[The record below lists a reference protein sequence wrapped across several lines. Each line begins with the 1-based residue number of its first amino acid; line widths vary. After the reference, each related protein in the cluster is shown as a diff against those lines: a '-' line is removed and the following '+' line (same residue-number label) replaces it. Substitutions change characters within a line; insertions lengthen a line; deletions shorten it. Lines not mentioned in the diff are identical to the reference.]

1 MKIGILREGFGLKH
15 SEPDVDRIV
24 KEAAESLG
32 TKCGAVVEEVS
43 IPMHLDGNSLLI
55 TVSQQYFSKVSKH
68 QFKEKHN
75 CPNTKL
81 ICIEM
86 FMENYPLNT
95 AL

>member
-15 SEPDVDRIV
+15 SEPDVDRMV

-32 TKCGAVVEEVS
+32 AKCGAVVEEVS

-55 TVSQQYFSKVSKH
+55 TVLQQYFSKVSKP
-68 QFKEKHN
+68 QLKEKHN

-81 ICIEM
+81 ICIET